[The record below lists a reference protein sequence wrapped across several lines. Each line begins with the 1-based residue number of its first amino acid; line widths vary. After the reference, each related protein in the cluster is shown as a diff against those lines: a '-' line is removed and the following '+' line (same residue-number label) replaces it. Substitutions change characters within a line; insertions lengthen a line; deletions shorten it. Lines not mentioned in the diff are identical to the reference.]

1 MPVALRL
8 QKREIPTV
16 EFRAVLPQWLGPG
29 DVECFIEID
38 ARAAGAIN
46 GPFVMAIEKAM
57 QQHRVA
63 LRKLAKI
70 GDDDE
75 YIAADVK
82 LAASTVRN
90 RLCAIYDHCVIGWR
104 SNIQVFNDED
114 ITCDIT
120 CNRTS
125 LVDLAELR
133 GVPEIVKALSD
144 FESECIESGK
154 MLALDDEETVKN

>member
-1 MPVALRL
+1 MTLRL

-16 EFRAVLPQWLGPG
+16 EFRAVLPQWMGPG

-57 QQHRVA
+57 QQHRIS

-70 GDDDE
+70 EDDAE
-75 YIAADVK
+75 YIAADAK

-120 CNRTS
+120 CDRTN
-125 LVDLAELR
+125 LVELAELR

-144 FESECIESGK
+144 FEAACIEAGK
-154 MLALDDEETVKN
+154 MLALDDEETAKN

>member
-1 MPVALRL
+1 MALKL

-16 EFRAVLPQWLGPG
+16 EFRAILPEWMGPG
-29 DVECFIEID
+29 GECFIEID

-57 QQHRVA
+57 QQHRIS

-70 GDDDE
+70 EDDAE
-75 YIAADVK
+75 YIAADAK
-82 LAASTVRN
+82 LAASTTRN

-104 SNIQVFNDED
+104 SNLQVLDDKDNACD
-114 ITCDIT
+114 ITCD
-120 CNRTS
+120 RTS

-144 FESECIESGK
+144 FESECVESGK
-154 MLALDDEETVKN
+154 MLVLDDEETVKN

>member
-1 MPVALRL
+1 VALKL

-16 EFRAVLPQWLGPG
+16 EFRAVLPEWLGPG
-29 DVECFIEID
+29 GECFIEID

-57 QQHRVA
+57 QQHRIA

-70 GDDDE
+70 EDDAE

-82 LAASTVRN
+82 LAATTMRN
-90 RLCAIYDHCVIGWR
+90 RLFAIYDHCVIGWR
-104 SNIQVFNDED
+104 SNLQVLDDKDNACD
-114 ITCDIT
+114 ITCD
-120 CNRTS
+120 RTS

-144 FESECIESGK
+144 FEAECVESGK
-154 MLALDDEETVKN
+154 MLVLDDEETVKN

>member
-1 MPVALRL
+1 MALKL

-16 EFRAVLPQWLGPG
+16 EFRAVLPEWLGPG
-29 DVECFIEID
+29 GECFIEID

-57 QQHRVA
+57 QQHRIS

-70 GDDDE
+70 EDDAE

-82 LAASTVRN
+82 LAATTMRN

-104 SNIQVFNDED
+104 SNLQVLDDKDNACD
-114 ITCDIT
+114 ITCD
-120 CNRTS
+120 RTS

-144 FESECIESGK
+144 FESECVESGK
-154 MLALDDEETVKN
+154 MLVLDDEETVKN

>member
-1 MPVALRL
+1 MALKL
-8 QKREIPTV
+8 QKRELPTV
-16 EFRAVLPQWLGPG
+16 EFRAVLPEWMGPG
-29 DVECFIEID
+29 GECFIEID

-57 QQHRVA
+57 QQHRIS

-70 GDDDE
+70 EDDAE

-82 LAASTVRN
+82 LAATTMRN

-104 SNIQVFNDED
+104 SNLQVLDDKDNACD
-114 ITCDIT
+114 ITCD
-120 CNRTS
+120 RTS

-144 FESECIESGK
+144 FESECVESGK
-154 MLALDDEETVKN
+154 MLVLDDEETVKN